1 MTDLNAAALEFWTAE
16 TAGRFDEDLV
26 GGAQEF
32 AGGFEDIDRQDDAWL
47 LADDAADLFVFGA
60 DGGHD
65 AVAADAARNAAMDL
79 SGLSFAEVI

>member
-16 TAGRFDEDLV
+16 TTGRLDEDLV
-26 GGAQEF
+26 GGAHEF

-47 LADDAADLFVFGA
+47 LADDAADLFVFGVH
-60 DGGHD
+60 GGRD
-65 AVAADAARNAAMDL
+65 AVAPHSAAMDL